1 MYLRVKIMLLFLMSF
16 LVRAAALFAAL
27 TLCMMAINNIIQLAP
42 KIINQP
48 RYEVLKNYEDI
59 FISPNVDMSVEGQCN
74 LDKQL
79 TAFFKETN
87 TSHGLLFSLESQM
100 EIYNGYFD
108 AGLKKEDLKL
118 TDYAISVNNNY
129 LRINPAYDVYGNP
142 VFADEDKLEFTILVP
157 EKYKDKEKELFEH
170 YTRELTFLNYYT
182 DNLEKLGIAKAHEAV
197 HDPLPVKIVFTKNEQ
212 KFFMYSAS
220 YGKYINDFIKDP
232 IIKIV
237 TTKNV
242 STPQIPN
249 YITAQKYIL
258 NINNNE
264 KAINDSLQN
273 TGLKESVFKTRISYA
288 SFSNLLKK
296 TILIILVQLVLISI
310 AMAIAILFARLVTKK
325 ASKKHALWLF
335 ASWGITIVPL
345 LVWQNINVVIYF
357 GVVLVLIV
365 VDALFLLRN
374 KRVCFHKVRSP

>member
-1 MYLRVKIMLLFLMSF
+1 M
-16 LVRAAALFAAL
+16 
-27 TLCMMAINNIIQLAP
+27 
-42 KIINQP
+42 
-48 RYEVLKNYEDI
+48 
-59 FISPNVDMSVEGQCN
+59 
-74 LDKQL
+74 
-79 TAFFKETN
+79 
-87 TSHGLLFSLESQM
+87 
-100 EIYNGYFD
+100 
-108 AGLKKEDLKL
+108 
-118 TDYAISVNNNY
+118 
-129 LRINPAYDVYGNP
+129 
-142 VFADEDKLEFTILVP
+142 
-157 EKYKDKEKELFEH
+157 
-170 YTRELTFLNYYT
+170 
-182 DNLEKLGIAKAHEAV
+182 
-197 HDPLPVKIVFTKNEQ
+197 PVKIVFTKNEQ